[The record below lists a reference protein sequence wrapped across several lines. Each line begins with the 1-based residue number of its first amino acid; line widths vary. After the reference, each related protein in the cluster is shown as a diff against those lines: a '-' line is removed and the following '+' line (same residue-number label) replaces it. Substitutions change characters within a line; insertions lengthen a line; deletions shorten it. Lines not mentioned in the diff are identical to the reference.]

1 MYMNSFFL
9 KVNPSKFVDCRNIKL
24 AVFDMAGTT
33 VKEHGLVYKTL
44 YSSMNQFGL
53 TVRKKEVEKWHG
65 INKYEVLDHFLL
77 RENKDRKDTNK
88 LQNELYKLFEYNLK
102 HEYFES
108 SKISLIDDKLP
119 LLFKKLRQKD
129 IKIALN
135 TGYSVDIQMAIIDKL
150 KLDSFIDDFISSEEV
165 KIGRPYPYMIHKL
178 MERNNIKNSKEVIKF
193 GDTQNDILEGLNA
206 NCFASVGVL
215 SGAESRDQL
224 KNADFVVNSVMD
236 IKLY

>member
-1 MYMNSFFL
+1 MNKFFL
-9 KVNPSKFVDCRNIKL
+9 KINPTKFIDCRNIKM

-33 VKEHGLVYKTL
+33 VYEHGIVYNTL
-44 YSSMNQFGL
+44 HSTMNQFGL
-53 TVRKKEVEKWHG
+53 TVNKKDVQKWHG

-77 RENKDRKDTNK
+77 RENKYKKDTIT

-102 HEYFES
+102 REYFES

-135 TGYSVDIQMAIIDKL
+135 TGYSVDIQIAIIDKL
-150 KLDSFIDDFISSEEV
+150 KMDYYIDDFISSEEV
-165 KIGRPYPYMIHKL
+165 KKGRPYPYMIHKL

-193 GDTQNDILEGLNA
+193 GDTKNDVLEGLNA

-215 SGAESRDQL
+215 SGADTKDEL
-224 KNADFVVNSVMD
+224 KNADLIVDSVMD